1 MDHNNCKVC
10 GGVADKQCPCGAR
23 YCSRQCQRVDRP
35 AHKSDCKKA
44 LTSAAASAN
53 ASAKASAVASA
64 DASADASVNASAEG
78 FIHVN
83 FINGICTMATL
94 SMRQER
100 IADKYRSTD
109 GPHWLQAWAR
119 NTDVNLDRFKD
130 QLNWPQAWAR
140 STAATQQRIN
150 DLCALPQVYN
160 AMTQV
165 PTLKPG
171 SNPLNTL
178 ISHELGQQVVQDATV
193 RMLPG
198 ICIVTHER
206 GSSNDEFSELY
217 ERNGNE
223 LGNYICSLKNVTY
236 VVPLLWLGPYWVA
249 IVYCN
254 YGNPLIIHICEHNC
268 EGVIHTRL
276 ELTFTELPTTSNIN
290 NINKYYNY
298 YFSKKLVYV
307 FGAYTCAL
315 PSNLAGYLFLGI
327 ENEGKA
333 SIITIPIVIKTKDSI
348 TIQTPVNESLPEVE
362 LRVEP
367 TVDVGAMLVEPIPFI
382 NKPLGMTGIVGT
394 FNLLVVSDKIHKF
407 HYLPGSPIS
416 YTGFLNPG
424 RTIYSH
430 CNMAACITN
439 KGAIR
444 VSINYGYYLYEGWFK
459 NSTKN
464 IHVEVNLIDVEVNPF
479 HVEWNRIQYRNV
491 ICNVAEGS
499 IALS

>member
-1 MDHNNCKVC
+1 MDHNKCKVC
-10 GGVADKQCPCGAR
+10 RGVAGKQCPCGAR

-44 LTSAAASAN
+44 LARAAASANASAAASAAASAN
-53 ASAKASAVASA
+53 ASAK
-64 DASADASVNASAEG
+64 G
-78 FIHVN
+78 LIHPMPAKIEPYVQ
-83 FINGICTMATL
+83 FAICTMATL
-94 SMRQER
+94 SMRQVL
-100 IADKYRSTD
+100 IADIYRSTD

-119 NTDVNLDRFKD
+119 NTAANLDRFKD
-130 QLNWPQAWAR
+130 WPQAWR
-140 STAATQQRIN
+140 NTATTQRRIEA
-150 DLCALPQVYN
+150 LCDLPQVYN
-160 AMTQV
+160 AITQV

-178 ISHELGQQVVQDATV
+178 IGHELGQQVVRDATV

-198 ICIVTHER
+198 ICIVTHKR
-206 GSSNDEFSELY
+206 GSFNDGFSDLY
-217 ERNGNE
+217 ERNGNK
-223 LGNYICSLKNVTY
+223 LGKYICSLKNVTY

-268 EGVIHTRL
+268 EGILHTRL

-290 NINKYYNY
+290 DIKY
-298 YFSKKLVYV
+298 YFSDKLVYV

-327 ENEGKA
+327 ENNGKA
-333 SIITIPIVIKTKDSI
+333 SIITIPIVIKTKVSI
-348 TIQTPVNESLPEVE
+348 TIQTPVNDSLPEVE

-382 NKPLGMTGIVGT
+382 NEPFGMTGIAGT
-394 FNLLVVSDKIHKF
+394 LNLLVVSSNKIHKF
-407 HYLPGSPIS
+407 HFLPGSPIS
-416 YTGFLNPG
+416 YTGFLNLG
-424 RTIYSH
+424 RTIYRL
-430 CNMAACITN
+430 CNMAARITN
-439 KGAIR
+439 KGAIY
-444 VSINYGYYLYEGWFK
+444 VAIDDGYYLYEGWYK

-464 IHVEVNLIDVEVNPF
+464 IHVEVNLIHVEVNPF
-479 HVEWNRIQYRNV
+479 HDECNTTQYRCV
-491 ICNVAEGS
+491 IFNVAEGS